1 MGRLNRLRH
10 FGYFAIAFLLL
21 TTASAATVSA
31 KQTTATRVVPA
42 SVHSRRASTRSK
54 SRRKRGQ
61 QVIDPVRV
69 REIQAALIR
78 EKYLQ
83 GQPNGVWDARTKAA
97 MVRYQSENGWQ
108 TKKLPDSRAIIKLG
122 LGPDHADLIN
132 PDTAF
137 IQPLPGKGG
146 SQGNQ

>member
-1 MGRLNRLRH
+1 MGRLNRFRH
-10 FGYFAIAFLLL
+10 FAYFAIAFLLL
-21 TTASAATVSA
+21 TTASAATASP
-31 KQTTATRVVPA
+31 KQTTGTSVAPA
-42 SVHSRRASTRSK
+42 SVHSRRTSARSK

>member
-1 MGRLNRLRH
+1 LGRLNGFRQ
-10 FGYFAIAFLLL
+10 FVYFAIAFLLL
-21 TTASAATVSA
+21 TTASAASA
-31 KQTTATRVVPA
+31 SPKPTATTRVVPA
-42 SVHSRRASTRSK
+42 SARSRRITARSK

-69 REIQAALIR
+69 REIQSALIR
-78 EKYLQ
+78 ENYLQ

-146 SQGNQ
+146 AQGNQ

>member
-1 MGRLNRLRH
+1 MGRLNGFRQ
-10 FGYFAIAFLLL
+10 FGHFAIAFLLL
-21 TTASAATVSA
+21 ITGLAASASPN
-31 KQTTATRVVPA
+31 QTTSKQLAPA
-42 SVHSRRASTRSK
+42 SVHSRRIAAHSK

-69 REIQAALIR
+69 REIQSALIR
-78 EKYLQ
+78 ENYLQ

-146 SQGNQ
+146 AQGNQ

>member
-1 MGRLNRLRH
+1 LGRLNRLRH
-10 FGYFAIAFLLL
+10 FAYFAIAFLLL

>member
-1 MGRLNRLRH
+1 MVRLNGFRQ
-10 FGYFAIAFLLL
+10 FGHFAIAFLLL
-21 TTASAATVSA
+21 ITGLAASAFPN
-31 KQTTATRVVPA
+31 QTTSKQLAPT
-42 SVHSRRASTRSK
+42 SVHSRRTAAHSK

-69 REIQAALIR
+69 REIQSALIR
-78 EKYLQ
+78 ENYLQ

-146 SQGNQ
+146 AQGNQ

>member
-1 MGRLNRLRH
+1 LGLSNGFRRFTH
-10 FGYFAIAFLLL
+10 FAIAFLLL
-21 TTASAATVSA
+21 TASAAAADLPKATTTKRVTHASA
-31 KQTTATRVVPA
+31 
-42 SVHSRRASTRSK
+42 HSRKSSHK
-54 SRRKRGQ
+54 SRHRRVRGQ
-61 QVIDPVRV
+61 AAIDPVRV

-78 EKYLQ
+78 ENYLQ

-108 TKKLPDSRAIIKLG
+108 TKKVPDSRAIIKLG

-146 SQGNQ
+146 NQ

>member
-1 MGRLNRLRH
+1 M
-10 FGYFAIAFLLL
+10 A
-21 TTASAATVSA
+21 
-31 KQTTATRVVPA
+31 PA
-42 SVHSRRASTRSK
+42 SVHSRRTAAHSK

-83 GQPNGVWDARTKAA
+83 GQPNGIWDARTKAA

-146 SQGNQ
+146 SQANQ

>member
-1 MGRLNRLRH
+1 LGRLNRLRH
-10 FGYFAIAFLLL
+10 FAYFAIAFLLL

-31 KQTTATRVVPA
+31 KQTTGTSAAPA
-42 SVHSRRASTRSK
+42 GIHSRRTSARSK

>member
-1 MGRLNRLRH
+1 LGRLNRLRH
-10 FGYFAIAFLLL
+10 SAYFAIAFLLL

-146 SQGNQ
+146 SQANQ